1 MGAAFVRDLGR
12 QMPHILLY
20 LIEIAD
26 KRAVELLYKNE
37 GDSAILSDP
46 VDRNDFLCRHL
57 FSSDYSFIVN
67 AEDPFAGHEY
77 IGVKDLDGIPLV
89 TKGNEFQLFTNQ
101 MSAFSVSGK
110 SPDIVLETSSY
121 HLAMQ
126 MAAEGLAIALVPDHV
141 ARYWRPERT
150 VRVPALRA
158 ENSKPFYYVCSK
170 DNEADEDILNF
181 GSFLRDWIRE
191 NVCSRSE

>member
-1 MGAAFVRDLGR
+1 
-12 QMPHILLY
+12 MPHILLY

-77 IGVKDLDGIPLV
+77 IGV
-89 TKGNEFQLFTNQ
+89 
-101 MSAFSVSGK
+101 
-110 SPDIVLETSSY
+110 
-121 HLAMQ
+121 
-126 MAAEGLAIALVPDHV
+126 
-141 ARYWRPERT
+141 
-150 VRVPALRA
+150 
-158 ENSKPFYYVCSK
+158 
-170 DNEADEDILNF
+170 
-181 GSFLRDWIRE
+181 
-191 NVCSRSE
+191 